1 AVYGHAP
8 PALAAVAARAVQ
20 LSPLVPGAAALED
33 APAGS
38 YQRLTIAA
46 PPGTLERRFVL
57 AHALRA
63 LAPDGELIALAPKD
77 KGGARLKKELEGF
90 GCAVAES
97 ARRHHRI
104 CAARRPSEPTG
115 LDAAIEAGGPQIP
128 PAPRR

>member
-1 AVYGHAP
+1 VRGRLGATRGPSLRSRPPSPAQPLARLAHLSPAAQGRGLGKRMPGLSKHGVYGHP
-8 PALAAVAARAVQ
+8 PQGLAAVPARAVQ

-38 YQRLTIAA
+38 FARLTIAA

-77 KGGARLKKELEGF
+77 KGGARL
-90 GCAVAES
+90 
-97 ARRHHRI
+97 
-104 CAARRPSEPTG
+104 
-115 LDAAIEAGGPQIP
+115 
-128 PAPRR
+128 